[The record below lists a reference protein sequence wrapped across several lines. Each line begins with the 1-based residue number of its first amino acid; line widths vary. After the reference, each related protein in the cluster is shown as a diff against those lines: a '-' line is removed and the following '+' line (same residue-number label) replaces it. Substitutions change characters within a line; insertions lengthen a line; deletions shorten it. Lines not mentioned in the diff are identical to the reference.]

1 MIPERTTFRRIAW
14 RLRATGTRRPFG
26 NLYHG
31 RSAINDKSPI
41 REGKMKTLHK
51 GFTALVLLTA
61 VAVGGTILSG
71 NAWADRGGRC
81 ACSGRDGGWAE
92 HGHRCHP
99 LAKALG
105 LSKEQQEQVTA
116 IFRKH
121 RDEIAPLRKEMVS
134 ERRELRNLI
143 QSDKPDEPA
152 IREQVK
158 KIAATGGDLA
168 VRRAKMSQEVRT
180 VLTPEQ
186 IRKFRAL
193 QEKRDRRIDRM
204 MNRGQEGQSK
214 GE

>member
-1 MIPERTTFRRIAW
+1 
-14 RLRATGTRRPFG
+14 
-26 NLYHG
+26 
-31 RSAINDKSPI
+31 
-41 REGKMKTLHK
+41 MKPLHK

-61 VAVGGTILSG
+61 VAVGVTMVSG
-71 NAWADRGGRC
+71 NAWADRGGDRGGRC
-81 ACSGRDGGWAE
+81 ACSGRDGGWE
-92 HGHRCHP
+92 GHGHRGHR

-105 LSKEQQEQVTA
+105 LSKEQTEQVKA
-116 IFRKH
+116 IFLKH
-121 RDEIAPLRKEMVS
+121 RDGIAPLRKEMVS

-143 QSDKPDEPA
+143 QADKPDEAA

-168 VRRAKMSQEVRT
+168 VRRAKMAQEVRA

-186 IRKFRAL
+186 IEKFRAL

-204 MNRGQEGQSK
+204 MSRGEKRHSN